1 MKPNHNQEIKDII
14 KAVKSLDEKLK
25 TLVDASEDRICEQ
38 QDDIMA
44 SQWNGMEESNVLLR
58 RKLNRMVRSANELNA
73 IIENRKLLKQVLENM
88 EFLNNKAH
96 GFIP

>member
-1 MKPNHNQEIKDII
+1 MKSKNNKEINDII
-14 KAVKSLDEKLK
+14 KAVKSLDEMLKKLA
-25 TLVDASEDRICEQ
+25 DESEDRICEQ

-44 SQWNGMEESNVLLR
+44 SHWNGMEESNILLR
-58 RKLNRMVRSANELNA
+58 RKLSRMVRSADELNA